1 MKRQFEMF
9 QGVVLVRD
17 VKGSF
22 ASGFITYGTYGVVMD
37 LLKHDGLAVE
47 FFDAEDN
54 TIDVVLM
61 SEDDLRAETDAEAAV
76 RQKRLAA
83 RTTA

>member
-22 ASGFITYGTYGVVMD
+22 ASGFRTYGTYGVVMD
-37 LLKHDGLAVE
+37 LLKHDGVAIE
-47 FFDAEDN
+47 FFDQDDN
-54 TIDVVLM
+54 TLDVVLI
-61 SEDDLRAETDAEAAV
+61 SEDDLRPETNAEIDL
-76 RQKRLAA
+76 RQKRQAVKAA
-83 RTTA
+83 T